1 MSALQTENQNLGYY
15 IFLFYFFCIVIYKTG
30 PIRNV
35 PTRTRL
41 GFLNHFFSPNIVYE
55 LKRIIVSSILHA
67 AFHWKVMFIAFK
79 FIYHSILSWSVKYCK
94 NRLNYLKYIDVIQAC
109 KELECKSIAI
119 FIFRMR
125 ILTAEQR
132 SHFSY
137 S

>member
-15 IFLFYFFCIVIYKTG
+15 IFLFYFFLYRDIQ
-30 PIRNV
+30 N
-35 PTRTRL
+35 RTDTKCPDSNPSW
-41 GFLNHFFSPNIVYE
+41 FLNHFFSPNIVYE